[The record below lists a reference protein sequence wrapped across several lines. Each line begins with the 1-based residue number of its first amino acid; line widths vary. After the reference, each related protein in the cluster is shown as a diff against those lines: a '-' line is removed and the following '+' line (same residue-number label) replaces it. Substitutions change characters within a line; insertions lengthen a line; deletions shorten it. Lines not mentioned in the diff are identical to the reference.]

1 MTKLVSRA
9 NNFLNYDGLVHLLS
23 KFQEYPNNEVLG
35 AVIDAI
41 STELDAK
48 AGLEVAT
55 LSTNGLLSHEDKNF
69 IE

>member
-9 NNFLNYDGLVHLLS
+9 NNFLDYDGLVHLLS

-41 STELDAK
+41 SAELDAK
-48 AGLEVAT
+48 ADLDTAT
-55 LSTNGLLSHEDKNF
+55 VSSDGLLSH
-69 IE
+69 